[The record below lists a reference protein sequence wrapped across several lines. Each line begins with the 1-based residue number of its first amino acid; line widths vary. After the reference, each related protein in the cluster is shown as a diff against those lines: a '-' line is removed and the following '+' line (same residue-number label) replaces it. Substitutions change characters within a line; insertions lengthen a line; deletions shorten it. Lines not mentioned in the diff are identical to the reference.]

1 MKSIELTE
9 EHKSK
14 LLQMC
19 NKLFPNN
26 KVDSL
31 QFGTIKFLIN
41 YYERKD
47 PNNSKL
53 TFGGWDEVVEIHW
66 FEFCMTHLC
75 VKIYNLIDEYN
86 NDLFINMFHG
96 SILSFTHFKESGDF
110 VAIHPVDYLYSEF
123 KKLK

>member
-1 MKSIELTE
+1 MKSIQLTE
-9 EHKSK
+9 DHKTK
-14 LLQMC
+14 LLEMC

-31 QFGTIKFLIN
+31 QFGTIKFLID

-66 FEFCMTHLC
+66 FEFCTITLWNELYL
-75 VKIYNLIDEYN
+75 KLGNLELKSYYELLL
-86 NDLFINMFHG
+86 NDLIN
-96 SILSFTHFKESGDF
+96 
-110 VAIHPVDYLYSEF
+110 PVDYLYEEF

>member
-14 LLQMC
+14 LLEMC

-31 QFGTIKFLIN
+31 QFGTIKFLID

-66 FEFCMTHLC
+66 FEFC
-75 VKIYNLIDEYN
+75 VKILGQKLLDIDDDADDYY
-86 NDLFINMFHG
+86 DFIG
-96 SILSFTHFKESGDF
+96 ECCAATS
-110 VAIHPVDYLYSEF
+110 HPVDYLYEEF